1 MANYFPSVNTVTGT
15 EALDEGLEP
24 RFTDHETN
32 TQRHSINVPRLQVQ
46 PAVSLGQRLQC
57 GD

>member
-1 MANYFPSVNTVTGT
+1 MGT
-15 EALDEGLEP
+15 KALDEGLEP

-32 TQRHSINVPRLQVQ
+32 TQRHSINVPRSQVQ

-57 GD
+57 GG